1 MRGPAPP
8 TAGQRTAEE
17 RLTGEMMKHFSSEEW
32 IDFVNQVV
40 SASKKQE
47 MEEHIG
53 KGCKRCSKTL
63 SGWQQVRRMAKTE
76 GNYQPPSD
84 LVRIAKAA
92 FAGSLL
98 AEQRKRPDSLF
109 EVLFD
114 SFLQPVFE
122 GTRSSSTGIRQMLY
136 RADPFQIDLQLE
148 VQPGG
153 RSVVV
158 TGQLLNFT
166 HPEIVGRDVPIM
178 LSNLRGGVVQTVTN
192 QFGEFRETIET
203 NGDLELV
210 VPGANNKPVVITLR
224 DALGHSGDGKL

>member
-1 MRGPAPP
+1 
-8 TAGQRTAEE
+8 
-17 RLTGEMMKHFSSEEW
+17 MMKHFSSEEW

-40 SASKKQE
+40 SARKKQE
-47 MEEHIG
+47 MEEHLG

-63 SGWQQVRRMAKTE
+63 SVWQRVRRTAQTE
-76 GNYQPPSD
+76 GNYQPPND

-92 FAGSLL
+92 FAGSLF
-98 AEQRKRPDSLF
+98 AEQRKRTHNLV

-114 SFLQPVFE
+114 SFLQPVFD
-122 GTRSSSTGIRQMLY
+122 GARSSSTGIRQMLY

-158 TGQLLNFT
+158 TGQLLNLN
-166 HPEIVGRDVPIM
+166 HPETVGRGVPVM
-178 LSNLRGGVVQTVTN
+178 LSNLHGGVVQTVTN

-203 NGDLELV
+203 SGDLEV
-210 VPGANNKPVVITLR
+210 MVPGVNNKPVLITLR
-224 DALGHSGDGKL
+224 DALGHSVDEVS

>member
-1 MRGPAPP
+1 
-8 TAGQRTAEE
+8 
-17 RLTGEMMKHFSSEEW
+17 MMMHFSTEEW

-40 SASKKQE
+40 SAGKKQE
-47 MEEHIG
+47 MEEHLG
-53 KGCKRCSKTL
+53 KGCKRCSKTV
-63 SGWQQVRRMAKTE
+63 SVWQRVWRTAKTE

-98 AEQRKRPDSLF
+98 AERRKRAGNLVD
-109 EVLFD
+109 VLFD
-114 SFLQPVFE
+114 SFLQPVFN
-122 GTRSSSTGIRQMLY
+122 GARSSSTGIRQMLY

-166 HPEIVGRDVPIM
+166 RPEIVGRNVPVM

-192 QFGEFRETIET
+192 QYGEFRETIET
-203 NGDLELV
+203 SGDLELM
-210 VPGANNKPVVITLR
+210 VPGVGNKPVLITLR
-224 DALGHSGDGKL
+224 DALGQSGDEKS

>member
-1 MRGPAPP
+1 
-8 TAGQRTAEE
+8 
-17 RLTGEMMKHFSSEEW
+17 
-32 IDFVNQVV
+32 
-40 SASKKQE
+40 
-47 MEEHIG
+47 
-53 KGCKRCSKTL
+53 
-63 SGWQQVRRMAKTE
+63 VRRMAKTE

-166 HPEIVGRDVPIM
+166 QPEIVGRDVPVM

-203 NGDLELV
+203 SGDLELM
-210 VPGANNKPVVITLR
+210 VPGVRNKPVLITLR
-224 DALGHSGDGKL
+224 DALGQSGDEKS

>member
-1 MRGPAPP
+1 MRGRRRRQQ
-8 TAGQRTAEE
+8 GSG
-17 RLTGEMMKHFSSEEW
+17 RLK
-32 IDFVNQVV
+32 
-40 SASKKQE
+40 
-47 MEEHIG
+47 

-63 SGWQQVRRMAKTE
+63 SGWERVRRMAKTE

-166 HPEIVGRDVPIM
+166 HPEIVGRNVPVM
-178 LSNLRGGVVQTVTN
+178 LSNLRGVVVQTVTN
-192 QFGEFRETIET
+192 QYGEFRETIET
-203 NGDLELV
+203 NGDLEVV